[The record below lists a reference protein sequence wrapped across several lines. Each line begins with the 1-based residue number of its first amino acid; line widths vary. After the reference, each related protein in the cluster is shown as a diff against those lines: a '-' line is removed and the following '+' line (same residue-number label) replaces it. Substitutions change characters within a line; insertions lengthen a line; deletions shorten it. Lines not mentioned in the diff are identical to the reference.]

1 MSKSGARKLHLNIDE
16 LPLKSKLWWKL
27 LVIGDILGKG
37 SQTTLP
43 VSKSRRI
50 EFSKWSK
57 EGKITELPLI
67 KLENWEQDLAKFSLS
82 SYDKGTA
89 LLRSFKEVER
99 EQNNFLSTTT
109 TLKKELGYYGIRI
122 VRPLKIFTPQYVK
135 QLSSKGGSQ
144 ESHYYQVPYLD
155 PVSQQIE
162 SFLVD
167 AGWRKREF
175 KRVVEGASS
184 PSGLALRVGEKV
196 DFLVRV
202 G

>member
-1 MSKSGARKLHLNIDE
+1 
-16 LPLKSKLWWKL
+16 
-27 LVIGDILGKG
+27 
-37 SQTTLP
+37 
-43 VSKSRRI
+43 
-50 EFSKWSK
+50 
-57 EGKITELPLI
+57 
-67 KLENWEQDLAKFSLS
+67 LS

-167 AGWRKREF
+167 AG
-175 KRVVEGASS
+175 
-184 PSGLALRVGEKV
+184 
-196 DFLVRV
+196 
-202 G
+202 